1 MQNHFTPRASVRW
14 HYLIKEAQGKVPHEE
29 RYYHIIWAKPSMA
42 CNLLVALVRKVGR
55 SLVSGGGP
63 VGQVNRVNRRREAGC
78 MRFGRVSE
86 EALPVWRI
94 STAQLNTLRCL
105 HRRPIDLLVL
115 EVP

>member
-1 MQNHFTPRASVRW
+1 MTYFLGPRGAN
-14 HYLIKEAQGKVPHEE
+14 
-29 RYYHIIWAKPSMA
+29 IIGAGDLTDVFGMGTR
-42 CNLLVALVRKVGR
+42 VALPLWSPGHGSPALRVGR

-78 MRFGRVSE
+78 MRFGRASE

-115 EVP
+115 KVP